1 MTLIRWN
8 ETFPTTA
15 FDRLFDNWFE
25 RVAPE
30 RTNVAFAPRVNVWE
44 DADNIFLALELPGL
58 AKEDVKIHV
67 ENGRLTI
74 SGENKFERDE
84 KKETF
89 HLVERRYGRFER
101 SFNLGDQVDVEK
113 IAAKMDKGILTVTLG
128 KKDISKPKQIEVE
141 VH

>member
-1 MTLIRWN
+1 
-8 ETFPTTA
+8 
-15 FDRLFDNWFE
+15 
-25 RVAPE
+25 
-30 RTNVAFAPRVNVWE
+30 PRVNVWE
-44 DADNIFLALELPGL
+44 DGDNIFLALERPGL

-128 KKDISKPKQIEVE
+128 KKEISKPKQIEVE

>member
-30 RTNVAFAPRVNVWE
+30 RNNVAFAPRVNVWE
-44 DADNIFLALELPGL
+44 DGDNIFLALELPGL

-128 KKDISKPKQIEVE
+128 KKEISKPKQIEVE